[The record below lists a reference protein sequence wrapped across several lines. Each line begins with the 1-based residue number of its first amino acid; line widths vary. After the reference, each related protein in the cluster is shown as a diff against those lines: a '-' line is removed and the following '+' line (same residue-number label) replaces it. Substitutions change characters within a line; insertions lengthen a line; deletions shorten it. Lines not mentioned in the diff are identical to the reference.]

1 MALHF
6 WRYGLLMVALI
17 LVGFYPVSTATEKP
31 IGVWPMSQA
40 SGRDVSGY
48 HNHGKPSGLVFV
60 DGVGGLPKTAVDFNG
75 AGRKITI
82 SKLNG
87 MVGSSFT
94 VGAYIR
100 VITAPSTSV
109 PIVSFQTPG
118 TTASTFVFGVTPN
131 FKLRVF
137 FEKEDFQPIHG
148 IEANTW
154 TFVGISYDADI
165 GMTRLWIQDTAIA
178 VLSLSPDLITGIGG
192 ATIGGSYPRAGLLLT
207 FEGYISCVVLYESA
221 LGSLDIQT
229 VKRTCTAYD
238 SGVVFS
244 RIGPG
249 LLPSGAALWSL
260 NARSAAECSGECF
273 AHPSCQSCSFSS
285 LKTMCFLG
293 NMVMDSSKLI
303 TSGDYKSYNFGVKL

>member
-48 HNHGKPSGLVFV
+48 HNH
-60 DGVGGLPKTAVDFNG
+60 
-75 AGRKITI
+75 
-82 SKLNG
+82 
-87 MVGSSFT
+87 
-94 VGAYIR
+94 
-100 VITAPSTSV
+100 
-109 PIVSFQTPG
+109 
-118 TTASTFVFGVTPN
+118 
-131 FKLRVF
+131 
-137 FEKEDFQPIHG
+137 
-148 IEANTW
+148 
-154 TFVGISYDADI
+154 GISYDADI